1 MSKLQLLHIHT
12 IIVKNGR
19 KYHSG
24 HEPIG
29 TYLLRDKK
37 NKNKNIYN
45 AIWNPMNPKLELLVA
60 LPI

>member
-24 HEPIG
+24 HEPMVL
-29 TYLLRDKK
+29 TRQKK
-37 NKNKNIYN
+37 
-45 AIWNPMNPKLELLVA
+45 
-60 LPI
+60 

>member
-29 TYLLRDKK
+29 TYLLQKK
-37 NKNKNIYN
+37 NEMKIFIKSEIFVY
-45 AIWNPMNPKLELLVA
+45 E
-60 LPI
+60 